1 MAGRADV
8 VVKDGMGMKTAFS
21 YWLGMELNGAIAAS
35 FITAISFIVIA
46 IGTWICCCL
55 NRRQHREELHVR
67 RQELL
72 VSPRG
77 TAGATA
83 GCISG
88 ATLPEDAK
96 AQLASQVAT
105 LVLPSED

>member
-1 MAGRADV
+1 
-8 VVKDGMGMKTAFS
+8 
-21 YWLGMELNGAIAAS
+21 MELNGAIAAS

-72 VSPRG
+72 VRREERLVHLL
-77 TAGATA
+77 AV
-83 GCISG
+83 SG